1 MRVLGSTGRG
11 PNRRANG
18 RSRNIPCPPLE
29 RPSPSARQN
38 RSAPSARR
46 RGKQPFLR
54 QNHADGKG
62 LESGSRE
69 REGAPPT
76 CLHGSAP
83 ALQAPQRHSIRIF
96 WRVLTEIRDQRR
108 GRRPLHRCKP
118 GVSPGR
124 PLSTSQNFPSRAWE
138 KADFRQNP
146 PETALFAVGPSPDGG
161 WNASGRGRRRRGSR
175 QRGPTRAGRR
185 RERGGNGGA
194 PRQNF
199 AGRGGP
205 KARRREKRARRQTAN
220 PAKRR
225 RQGGPLRSRASASP
239 RPRARGARG
248 PGCAILAPSTARDH
262 DRRLP

>member
-1 MRVLGSTGRG
+1 MRVLGSTGCG

-18 RSRNIPCPPLE
+18 RSRNIPCPPFE

-54 QNHADGKG
+54 QNHADAKG

-69 REGAPPT
+69 REGASPT

-96 WRVLTEIRDQRR
+96 WRVLTEVRDRCR
-108 GRRPLHRCKP
+108 GRKPLLRCKP

-185 RERGGNGGA
+185 RKQDRKGSVLQQNRTERGG
-194 PRQNF
+194 R
-199 AGRGGP
+199 
-205 KARRREKRARRQTAN
+205 KTRRREKESAPPNGEPGRKSVTTRRPVPQPSIHWPSSEGEKRARPRMRYT
-220 PAKRR
+220 
-225 RQGGPLRSRASASP
+225 RSIDRT
-239 RPRARGARG
+239 RPR
-248 PGCAILAPSTARDH
+248 
-262 DRRLP
+262 